1 MLFRSMK
8 KGVQTIPKH
17 HRANTKLLTSL
28 KYIVQKDHPISEL
41 QTKTHERDGKNK
53 WQLATFTC
61 PEQLAKMKEKNE
73 HEEMLRKELK
83 KFRTEI
89 EMKFRSSETNKA
101 YKFPRNCFIEKIES
115 SNNSDCIIYCNY

>member
-1 MLFRSMK
+1 MK

-101 YKFPRNCFIEKIES
+101 YKFPRNCFIEKIAISLEVVVVTE
-115 SNNSDCIIYCNY
+115 